1 MKTESHSSSTNI
13 LTIGL
18 AIFAMLFGAGNIIY
32 PIKAGVMAGDLNWA
46 GMLGFILTGVFL
58 PIVGL
63 VAMVL
68 FEGDY
73 QKFFARIGRIPGAI
87 AIGYCLFIIG
97 PMLAMP
103 RGITVPYDI
112 IKTFL
117 PAWLTLPVFSISF
130 VCITFFLTY
139 KETSILSNLG
149 KFISPIKI
157 GSLAIIIAKGLWQA
171 ESLLPATT
179 SAMTVFTEQLGHGF
193 QTLDLLG
200 SLFFAYIVIRI
211 LKQTSGNDVPTKQL
225 AQQTLKG
232 GLVASAILIT
242 AYLGLSFLAAYHS
255 NLVSPDQNGAEIFKT
270 IGLHVVHHFGM
281 FIMIVAVVMSCLSTV
296 TALAAV
302 FAEYLRGQVFNN
314 KICYTTAL
322 VITLAATAFFSNFG
336 LSNILKYGEHP
347 IMIGYPI
354 IIAITVFNIAYK
366 LFDFKPIKAPVAI
379 IGTITTGLY
388 IHSHLA
394 EIMALF
400 A

>member
-1 MKTESHSSSTNI
+1 MKQESLSTGTNI

-32 PIKAGVMAGDLNWA
+32 PIKAGVMSGNLNWA
-46 GMLGFILTGVFL
+46 GMLGFIITGVFL
-58 PIVGL
+58 PIIGL

-87 AIGYCLFIIG
+87 AIGFCLFIIG

-117 PAWLTLPVFSISF
+117 PIWLTLPVFSISF

-171 ESLLPATT
+171 ESMAAVSTPVFTI
-179 SAMTVFTEQLGHGF
+179 FTEQLGHGF

-211 LKQTSGNDVPTKQL
+211 LKQTSENNVPTSAL
-225 AQQTLKG
+225 AKKTLQG
-232 GLVASAILIT
+232 GLVASAILIA

-255 NLVSPDQNGAEIFKT
+255 NLVAADQNGAEMFKI

-302 FAEYLRGQVFNN
+302 FAEYLRSQLFGNR
-314 KICYTTAL
+314 ICYTTAL

-354 IIAITVFNIAYK
+354 IIAITICNIAYK